1 MTGAAEA
8 YAQGLYSL
16 AAQENLSKTIL
27 DEMTVLNRA
36 FSQEPK
42 YLRLLTMPNIPKQER
57 CEILDK
63 DFRGN
68 IQPYLLNFMKILVEK
83 GYISLFPKC
92 CKAYRAQYNLDNG
105 ILPVQVTTAVALQPR
120 QAQRLQEKLEKLT
133 SKTVELSYVQD
144 PDCLGGI
151 RLDYDGKRLDA
162 TVHNRLA
169 QVGELL
175 KNTVL

>member
-1 MTGAAEA
+1 MTGAAQA

-27 DEMTVLNRA
+27 DELLVLEQA

-57 CEILDK
+57 CEILDR

-83 GYISLFPKC
+83 GYISQFSKC
-92 CKAYRAQYNLDNG
+92 CKAYHAQYNLDNG
-105 ILPVQVTTAVALQPR
+105 ILPVKVTTAVALQPE
-120 QAQRLQEKLEKLT
+120 QAQRLRAKLEKLT
-133 SKTVELSYVQD
+133 GKTVELTNICDKQ
-144 PDCLGGI
+144 CLGGI
-151 RLDYDGKRLDA
+151 RLDYDGKRMDA
-162 TVHNRLA
+162 TVQNRLA
-169 QVGELL
+169 QVSDLL